1 MPTGK
6 GAAHVGRKAFSLVAG
21 MVAGAERAD
30 TGRFGDAPL
39 PDLNPPAGDRAERL
53 VRHVAVPRISATTD
67 PAVLDTVNADKVSS
81 RRAIVEQV
89 HADTKALR
97 AANSAWRVLAV
108 MASNLNR
115 VAATTGT
122 RLFKATTVTI
132 LRT

>member
-53 VRHVAVPRISATTD
+53 VRHVAVPRISTTD
-67 PAVLDTVNADKVSS
+67 PAVLDTVNADKASS

-122 RLFKATTVTI
+122 RLSNATTDAI
-132 LRT
+132 RRT